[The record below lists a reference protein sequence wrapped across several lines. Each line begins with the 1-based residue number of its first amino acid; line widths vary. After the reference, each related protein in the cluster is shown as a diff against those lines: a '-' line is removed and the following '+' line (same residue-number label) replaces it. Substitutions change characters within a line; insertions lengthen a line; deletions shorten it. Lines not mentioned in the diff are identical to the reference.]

1 MERNDGTERGNGTAR
16 HAHVLK
22 MQWWDFSNV
31 VEIVVEIYI
40 IYIYIQPATYLVTT
54 SSNVLIPCSPRWT
67 FCFGEF

>member
-40 IYIYIQPATYLVTT
+40 IYIVVIHDHLACTVYSCILPDM
-54 SSNVLIPCSPRWT
+54 
-67 FCFGEF
+67 

>member
-31 VEIVVEIYI
+31 VEIVVEIYN
-40 IYIYIQPATYLVTT
+40 IYIYTT
-54 SSNVLIPCSPRWT
+54 SNL
-67 FCFGEF
+67 FGDHII